1 MKLIYLIS
9 QFFQIIFFTFLLD
22 ELSKS
27 ITMNRHKKQP
37 FRWSG
42 QMKNLSFFNFDE
54 EEQRRVNFLN
64 QTVLYID
71 CPRGNEPKAFKAI
84 RDMFGSVFYC
94 DYHREHGKSKI

>member
-1 MKLIYLIS
+1 
-9 QFFQIIFFTFLLD
+9 
-22 ELSKS
+22 
-27 ITMNRHKKQP
+27 MNRHKKQP

-54 EEQRRVNFLN
+54 EEKRRVKFLN

-84 RDMFGSVFYC
+84 RDMFGSVFFC
-94 DYHREHGKSKI
+94 DYHLEHGKYQNFIMFSPNYITIYLCFFHFEFR